1 MTAYCCCLCR
11 NYSLCEVLA
20 ESDGLIKQKR
30 LPDQMAGLQ
39 DRLALNGRYYLKS
52 NSATETLVPSEGV
65 QELLR
70 EAQVSL
76 LQLQSAEVA
85 AQLTLRDFQLF
96 RDIEPTE
103 FVDDIFEL
111 ESRFGT
117 SHLVEFS
124 AVSCR

>member
-1 MTAYCCCLCR
+1 MTVIHVCY
-11 NYSLCEVLA
+11 LA
-20 ESDGLIKQKR
+20 VYHHTCVTWSCTVILY
-30 LPDQMAGLQ
+30 
-39 DRLALNGRYYLKS
+39 RYYLKS
-52 NSATETLVPSEGV
+52 NSATETVVPPEGV

-117 SHLVEFS
+117 SHLAEFS
-124 AVSCR
+124 AVSCFKLC